1 MASQGV
7 AATSRLAEMQ
17 MRFQR
22 KQLLERE
29 QKKLALTG
37 VSDSGIETTTV
48 TSRNVIGNGKVR
60 QMFEQRRGVG
70 IDRSHPLK
78 PITTTTTTTTINKT
92 QQNPQNPVRR
102 LTGGGNPA
110 TTTTR
115 RNVVTTKQNIS
126 STLKNSHSSPFS
138 SNGNLFGDEL
148 DAVDNLES
156 ETFPNEFSSLSLDNT
171 RVMGPAVSDGNNN
184 SRSSNGIRKD
194 IMDTT
199 ITLGRK
205 STTTKTNGI
214 KLNPVITKKSPT
226 TTAPRTLAGQSRT
239 PSSASR
245 TSTISRTSATSNG
258 AVMKTPDKKASP
270 STTSTTTVKTGAKTT
285 AKAVNGKPATFVM
298 AVKPPPRITTP
309 PPGMATCQY
318 CNRNFN
324 EDRLSKHEDV
334 CRKMVTTK
342 RKIFDASKHRVKG
355 TEAEK
360 YVAKKKGATAAPK
373 PAAVKNTQS
382 DSSKKSNWRKKHEEF
397 INAIREAKKV
407 QAYLAKG
414 GKLSDLPP
422 PPPSENPDYVQC
434 PHCSRRFNEA
444 AAERHIP
451 KCANMQH
458 NKPKPPQKKRF

>member
-1 MASQGV
+1 MYG
-7 AATSRLAEMQ
+7 RH

-37 VSDSGIETTTV
+37 SDSGIETTT
-48 TSRNVIGNGKVR
+48 TTTRNAIGNGKVR

-78 PITTTTTTTTINKT
+78 PITTTTTTTTITKT
-92 QQNPQNPVRR
+92 QQNPARR
-102 LTGGGNPA
+102 LTGGGNA
-110 TTTTR
+110 TTTATR
-115 RNVVTTKQNIS
+115 RTVVTTTRQNTT
-126 STLKNSHSSPFS
+126 STLKSSHSNSSPFA

-148 DAVDNLES
+148 DSMDNLDS
-156 ETFPNEFSSLSLDNT
+156 ETLPKGFSSLSLDNT
-171 RVMGPAVSDGNNN
+171 RVMGPPVSDGNNN
-184 SRSSNGIRKD
+184 SRSSNGIRRD
-194 IMDTT
+194 VMDTT
-199 ITLGRK
+199 VTLGRK
-205 STTTKTNGI
+205 PTTTNGI

-226 TTAPRTLAGQSRT
+226 TTAPRTMAAAQSRT

-245 TSTISRTSATSNG
+245 TSTVSRTSAASSNG
-258 AVMKTPDKKASP
+258 TATKSPEKKTPTSV
-270 STTSTTTVKTGAKTT
+270 TSTTTKTGAKTT
-285 AKAVNGKPATFVM
+285 SKTGSKPATFVM

-324 EDRLSKHEDV
+324 EDRLSKHEEV

-360 YVAKKKGATAAPK
+360 YVAKKKGVTAAPK
-373 PAAVKNTQS
+373 AAVAKSTPA
-382 DSSKKSNWRKKHEEF
+382 DSSKKGNWRKKHEEF